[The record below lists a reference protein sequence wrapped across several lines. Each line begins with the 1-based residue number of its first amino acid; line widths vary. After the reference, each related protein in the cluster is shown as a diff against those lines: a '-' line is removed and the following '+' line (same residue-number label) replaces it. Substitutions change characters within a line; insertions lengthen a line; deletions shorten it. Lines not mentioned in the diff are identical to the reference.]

1 MSNKQ
6 TNKKEKRKITPP
18 PPKKKRKRKSPE
30 ISVLP
35 TEGDTVQFPNEMELT
50 ASREL
55 LWSLCRSTLI

>member
-6 TNKKEKRKITPP
+6 TNKKEKRKTN
-18 PPKKKRKRKSPE
+18 PKKKRKRKSPE

-55 LWSLCRSTLI
+55 FWSLCRSTLI

>member
-6 TNKKEKRKITPP
+6 TNKKEKRKNK
-18 PPKKKRKRKSPE
+18 PKKKRKRKSPE

>member
-6 TNKKEKRKITPP
+6 TNKKEKRKTN
-18 PPKKKRKRKSPE
+18 PKKKRKRKSPE